1 MKKFFVFLALL
12 MFSSPV
18 LAKSIPVEALNDFST
33 ENPPK
38 TMDVKILSDIV
49 LDETTTLSQGDIVHG
64 QITDISDPK
73 RLKRDATFTFVPIYY
88 ANNAKNVVNI
98 NGYFPA
104 KYTTKLDKGGL
115 AKSAALGVGSYFVKG
130 LSIGYSAVEGAVK
143 NEDENRIK
151 SGAKA
156 AYESSPFSYVEKGSE
171 IVIIKGQHFLLNF
184 KQKDET
190 DEPNYEYTTPA
201 ETDI

>member
-1 MKKFFVFLALL
+1 MKKFFVFLAML

-38 TMDVKILSDIV
+38 TMDVKILSEIV
-49 LDETTTLSQGDIVHG
+49 LDETITLSQGAIVHG

-73 RLKRDATFTFVPIYY
+73 RLKRDASFTFVPLYY
-88 ANNAKNVVNI
+88 TNANKGVIRI

-104 KYTTKLDKGGL
+104 KYTTKLNKGEL
-115 AKSAALGVGSYFVKG
+115 AKSAALGVGSIFVKG
-130 LSIGYSAVEGAVK
+130 LSVGYSAVEGAVK
-143 NEDENRIK
+143 NEDDNRIK

-171 IVIIKGQHFLLNF
+171 VVITKGQNFYLNF
-184 KQKDET
+184 KQKEEAE
-190 DEPNYEYTTPA
+190 EPNYEYTPIGK
-201 ETDI
+201 TDI